1 MPKISAPT
9 VAEHRSAQRRAIIAA
24 AEAMIREHGV
34 AAVTPRS
41 VGERTGLARSSFYEY
56 FPSRDDLLAA
66 IALQAFDD
74 WAAEISGILA
84 AAPAGRPRL
93 HAYVEA
99 TIRMAADGKHSLAT
113 DLQQAELSPKSHDT
127 IRAMH
132 DSLDA
137 PLRDLLA
144 ELAVPDPGTQ
154 AVLIQGLIGAGVR
167 LVGHG
172 ADANAVTESIVG
184 ILDGG
189 VPT

>member
-9 VAEHRSAQRRAIIAA
+9 VAEHRVAQRRAIIAA
-24 AEAMIREHGV
+24 AEAIVREHGV
-34 AAVTPRS
+34 AAVNPRT

-66 IALQAFDD
+66 IALQAFED
-74 WAAEISGILA
+74 WATEISGILA

-93 HAYVEA
+93 HAYVESV
-99 TIRMAADGKHSLAT
+99 IRMAADGKHSLAT

-144 ELAVPDPGTQ
+144 DLGQPDAATQ

-172 ADANAVTESIVG
+172 ADADAVTASILA

-189 VPT
+189 VAV